1 MTKSC
6 NESGTFCILYVA
18 KRNSRMNIV
27 TRTIIGCTAAI
38 MALAATSC
46 SKDDTLRYNNA
57 TMGNIVEGRF
67 VSDQGNTFNVV
78 EQNYMGKIDT
88 MKRAFMI
95 CDILNTTAGAT
106 DEYDVRVNYLA
117 NVLTKDPVVLSENTD
132 EEKLVNDAIILSD
145 LWISGG
151 YVNAILTIPIKN
163 GAGNPHMINFIYDD
177 TETTEGTYTFM
188 IRHNAFGEVL
198 KENSNDNY
206 GMVLAN
212 AYVSFPITSTIKEGT
227 AKMIIKWQGYKI
239 VDSGI
244 VSSNSREYQVERT
257 YTNDTFEK
265 VPSNVKTSATLYS
278 IK

>member
-1 MTKSC
+1 
-6 NESGTFCILYVA
+6 
-18 KRNSRMNIV
+18 MNIV

-38 MALAATSC
+38 MTLAAVSC
-46 SKDDTLRYNNA
+46 SKDNTLRYNNA
-57 TMGNIVEGRF
+57 TMGNIVDGRF
-67 VSDQGNTFNVV
+67 VSDQGNTFNIV
-78 EQNYMGKIDT
+78 EQNYTGKIDT
-88 MKRAFMI
+88 MHRAFML
-95 CDILNTTAGAT
+95 CDILNATEGAT

-117 NVLTKDPVVLSENTD
+117 SVLTKDPVVLSENTD

-163 GAGNPHMINFIYDD
+163 SVSTPHMINFIYDD
-177 TETTEGTYTFM
+177 TEKEEGTYTFL
-188 IRHNAFGEVL
+188 IRHNAFGDVL

-206 GMVLAN
+206 NMVLAN
-212 AYVSFPITSTIKEGT
+212 AFVSFPITSTITEET

-244 VSSNSREYQVERT
+244 VSSNSQEYQIERT
-257 YTNDTFEK
+257 YTNDAFEK

-278 IK
+278 VK

>member
-1 MTKSC
+1 
-6 NESGTFCILYVA
+6 
-18 KRNSRMNIV
+18 MNRV

-78 EQNYMGKIDT
+78 EQNYMAKIDT

-117 NVLTKDPVVLSENTD
+117 NVLTKDPVVLSENPD

-151 YVNAILTIPIKN
+151 YINLYITVPIKI
-163 GAGNPHMINFIYDD
+163 GSDTKHMINLILD
-177 TETTEGTYTFM
+177 ETAKEDGTYTFTL
-188 IRHNAFGEVL
+188 RHDASGEIL
-198 KENSNDNY
+198 KDGQNNTN
-206 GMVLAN
+206 MVLA
-212 AYVSFPITSTIKEGT
+212 AGYVSFPVSHLIKEDQ
-227 AKMIIKWQGYKI
+227 AKIKIKWYSYRMASPNMISSQTENYSTERLYKK
-239 VDSGI
+239 DS
-244 VSSNSREYQVERT
+244 
-257 YTNDTFEK
+257 FEQ
-265 VPSNVKTSATLYS
+265 VPSTTYNNSMTTFSNMR
-278 IK
+278 